1 MQIFMG
7 NQIELNEELNI
18 KKSRWSF
25 LKYHPSNQLTLSII
39 NCFTM
44 LLHTEAVIRGCSIK
58 KMFLE
63 ISQILQEN
71 SCARVCYLI
80 RLQVLAYNF
89 IK

>member
-1 MQIFMG
+1 
-7 NQIELNEELNI
+7 
-18 KKSRWSF
+18 
-25 LKYHPSNQLTLSII
+25 
-39 NCFTM
+39 M
-44 LLHTEAVIRGCSIK
+44 LLHTEAVIRRCSIK

-80 RLQVLAYNF
+80 RLQVLAYNL